1 MEDNPRI
8 IRRSHGTKA
17 SGGGKKSSRTTYDHL
32 PSDRA
37 RRLMPS
43 IKVIA
48 FDTVAS
54 LDAWQQLSDDQICEI
69 WNAFLGE
76 QHHLSDDDD
85 LFMVV
90 KRLVSAHFLFFFF
103 DHSCT
108 RVTYMKGQCGYFGLA
123 P

>member
-17 SGGGKKSSRTTYDHL
+17 SGGAGKKSSRTTYDHL

-43 IKVIA
+43 IKVVA

-54 LDAWQQLSDDQICEI
+54 LDAWQQLSDEQICEI
-69 WNAFLGE
+69 WNGFLGE
-76 QHHLSDDDD
+76 QHYLSDDDD
-85 LFMVV
+85 SFTVV
-90 KRLVSAHFLFFFF
+90 KRLVSALF
-103 DHSCT
+103 
-108 RVTYMKGQCGYFGLA
+108 
-123 P
+123 